1 MTLHKT
7 KNRYNAKPNF
17 NFSVNDMLN
26 KTMQSSILILQLR
39 NKMQSFIKCAKV
51 MIKFQRQKYQPVQN
65 AYFFVFSMYLKRKC
79 MD

>member
-1 MTLHKT
+1 MTLHKN

-39 NKMQSFIKCAKV
+39 NKMQSFIKCAKL
-51 MIKFQRQKYQPVQN
+51 MIKIPRRKCQPMQN
-65 AYFFVFSMYLKRKC
+65 AYFFVFSIY
-79 MD
+79 